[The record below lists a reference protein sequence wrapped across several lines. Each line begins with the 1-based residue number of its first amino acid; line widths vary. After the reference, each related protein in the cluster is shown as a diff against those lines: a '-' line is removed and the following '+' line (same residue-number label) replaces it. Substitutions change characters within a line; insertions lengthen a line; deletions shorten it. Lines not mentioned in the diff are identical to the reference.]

1 MLTLAQARAHGG
13 SFLEGCRVAWRGE
26 RPLLLLPDGRQLTYG
41 EAEDRAARYGA
52 VFAAHGLVKG
62 DRVAAQVDKSP
73 EALFLY
79 LACLRYGAV
88 YVPVNP
94 GFTPPETRFLLE
106 DSRPSLVVCAG
117 ARAGMVRD
125 WFGKTVAIETLGDG
139 GGSLAERAHALP
151 PHAGLRPAA
160 DDLAAILYT
169 SGTTGKPKGALHTQR
184 SLLLNA
190 VALREAWR
198 FSGEDVLL
206 HSLPFFHAHGLFVST
221 HCALSSGSALQW
233 HARFDT
239 DAVIDG
245 LTRCTVFM
253 GVPTM
258 YHRLLK
264 SERLTAASC
273 SGVRLFASGSAALP
287 EDAFLAFE
295 RRTGQRIVER
305 YGMSEAGIIATNPYS
320 GARKPGSVGVPLPV
334 TEVRVTGG
342 NGQPQPAGVDGDVR
356 IRGASIFHGYWGRP
370 DLTADEL
377 ATDGWFR
384 TGDVGHFDDEGYLH
398 LMARAKDVII
408 SGGYN
413 VYPAEIEDV
422 LKRIEGVHDAA
433 VIGVPHPDFGEGVTA
448 VLCVAPDG
456 PSEQAI
462 LTRARLELVGYKVPK
477 RVFFVEGLPVN
488 AIGKVLKQELRQ
500 RYADTYAGGR

>member
-1 MLTLAQARAHGG
+1 MLTLGEAGAHGG
-13 SFLEGCRVAWRGE
+13 SFLDGCRPAWRDE
-26 RPLLLLPDGRQLTYG
+26 RPLLIRPAGRRLTSG
-41 EAEDRAARYGA
+41 EAEHGAARYGA
-52 VFAAHGLVKG
+52 VFAALGVAKG
-62 DRVAAQVDKSP
+62 DRVAAQVDKSQ
-73 EALFLY
+73 EALLLY

-94 GFTPPETRFLLE
+94 GFTPPETRHLLE
-106 DSRPSLVVCAG
+106 DSRPSLVVCAE

-125 WFGKTVAIETLGDG
+125 WLGTTVAVETLEDG
-139 GGSLAERAHALP
+139 GGSLADRARVLP

-160 DDLAAILYT
+160 GDLAAILYT
-169 SGTTGKPKGALHTQR
+169 SGTTGKPKGAMHTHR

-198 FSGEDVLL
+198 FTAEDVLL

-221 HCALSSGSALQW
+221 HCALASGCALQW
-233 HARFDT
+233 HARFET

-245 LTRCTVFM
+245 MAHCSVFM

-264 SERLTAASC
+264 SERLTAAAC
-273 SGVRLFASGSAALP
+273 AGVRLFASGSAALS

-295 RRTGQRIVER
+295 RHTGQRIVER
-305 YGMSEAGIIATNPYS
+305 YGMSEAGIIATNPCT
-320 GARKPGSVGVPLPV
+320 GVRKPGSVGIPLPV

-342 NGQPQPAGVDGDVR
+342 DGQPLPAGRDGDVR
-356 IRGASIFHGYWGRP
+356 IRGASIFRGYWERP
-370 DLTADEL
+370 DLTAEEI
-377 ATDGWFR
+377 AADGWFR
-384 TGDVGHFDDEGYLH
+384 TGDVGHFDGDGYLH
-398 LMARAKDVII
+398 LVARAKDVII

-422 LKRIEGVHDAA
+422 LKRIDGVQDAA

-456 PSEQAI
+456 PTEQAI
-462 LTRARLELVGYKVPK
+462 IARARLELVGYKVPK

-488 AIGKVLKQELRQ
+488 AIGKVLKQELKARF
-500 RYADTYAGGR
+500 AEAYAGL